1 MTRYPQFFCAFAVVA
16 FLVCLSCL
24 PGVAIAAPELP
35 GGPVPVSE
43 AAANALDEKIIAAYR
58 AADAAPDGSFTLTVT
73 DEEAT
78 SWFVYRVAT
87 EPENNIADPQ
97 IRFVAGKIH
106 SAVTMVGVLPFELR
120 IKLVALFRV
129 LDGKVSFEIES
140 TSAGF
145 LPIPKQIMDLLPQS
159 DMANDILS
167 EAGVQLTS
175 VAITTGQMTIQGHLV
190 EGFLED

>member
-1 MTRYPQFFCAFAVVA
+1 MTRYPQFNWSFAVIVTV
-16 FLVCLSCL
+16 LCLICM
-24 PGVAIAAPELP
+24 PGVVAAAPELP

-43 AAANALDEKIIAAYR
+43 QAADVLDEKILAAYR
-58 AADAAPDGSFTLTVT
+58 AAEAAPDGSFTLTVT

-87 EPENNIADPQ
+87 EPENNIAEPQ
-97 IRFVAGKIH
+97 IRFVDGKIY

-120 IKLVALFRV
+120 IKLIALFQVIGGR
-129 LDGKVSFEIES
+129 VSFEIES

-159 DMANDILS
+159 EMANDILD

-175 VAITTGQMTIQGHLV
+175 IAISMGQMTIQGRLV
-190 EGFLED
+190 EGESGN